1 MRKDGPVG
9 KHLLDETAEFK
20 MPLIGR
26 HAAEDEDGLEATQG
40 FDPGFRRQPPLP
52 NAPQD
57 PSGE

>member
-1 MRKDGPVG
+1 VG

-26 HAAEDEDGLEATQG
+26 HAAEDEDGLEATQR
-40 FDPGFRRQPPLP
+40 FDLGFRRQPSVP